1 MLVRSNSSHWLK
13 RYCAQTFYF
22 INKDPLGSF
31 LSIYNVV
38 TLKIRARSA
47 KSNHFFPP
55 IDEYPSLHF
64 QDIKKKKTSITEWH
78 TNGHTDWPTDGQ
90 TMWQQ
95 YTQQYTP
102 PLAPPPPPPTN
113 FGINSLQDME
123 QICWNIKYR
132 SLTYIYLRS
141 YDCLNNLG
149 GGPPRKHFC
158 QVILK
163 LVQRF
168 LARRFLKFSI

>member
-1 MLVRSNSSHWLK
+1 MNIHH
-13 RYCAQTFYF
+13 CIF
-22 INKDPLGSF
+22 
-31 LSIYNVV
+31 
-38 TLKIRARSA
+38 KI
-47 KSNHFFPP
+47 
-55 IDEYPSLHF
+55 L
-64 QDIKKKKTSITEWH
+64 KKKKPASQNDTRTDTRTDRQTDRQCDNSIH
-78 TNGHTDWPTDGQ
+78 NSIH
-90 TMWQQ
+90 
-95 YTQQYTP
+95 P
-102 PLAPPPPPPTN
+102 PLPPPHPPPPPPPPPPTN